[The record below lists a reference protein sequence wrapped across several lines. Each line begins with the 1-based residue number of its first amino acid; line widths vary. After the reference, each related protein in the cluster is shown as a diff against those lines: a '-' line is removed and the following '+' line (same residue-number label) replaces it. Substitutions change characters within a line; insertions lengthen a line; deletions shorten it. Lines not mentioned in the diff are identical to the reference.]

1 MFIEFS
7 KAKSS
12 IYLTELGIVNSVRL
26 KQLEK
31 AYSPKYNKLEGRL
44 IFFNFSQRR
53 KQLLLIYLMLFEI
66 VKFFKLRQLLNK
78 SLLKLNI
85 LDGIFILSILVQ

>member
-12 IYLTELGIVNSVRL
+12 IYLTELGIVNSVRF

-31 AYSPKYNKLEGRL
+31 AYSPKYNK
-44 IFFNFSQRR
+44 I
-53 KQLLLIYLMLFEI
+53 
-66 VKFFKLRQLLNK
+66 
-78 SLLKLNI
+78 
-85 LDGIFILSILVQ
+85 

>member
-12 IYLTELGIVNSVRL
+12 IYLTELGIVNSVRF

-53 KQLLLIYLMLFEI
+53 KQLLLIYLMLF
-66 VKFFKLRQLLNK
+66 
-78 SLLKLNI
+78 
-85 LDGIFILSILVQ
+85 GILSFLN